1 MQPNKKF
8 TNEKGQF
15 LTLKNVE
22 EMLLSASFFDS
33 HIVFTNMNILPNS
46 PIKIKSINYL
56 RLARAEAFLEY
67 LVLEQCAVFLDKDV
81 YEHWHKKG
89 WSKEDVENAIN
100 DLVARQIISVSSF
113 LRGEITMG
121 LIEPSDFQASN
132 GGKL

>member
-1 MQPNKKF
+1 
-8 TNEKGQF
+8 
-15 LTLKNVE
+15 
-22 EMLLSASFFDS
+22 
-33 HIVFTNMNILPNS
+33 MNILPNS

-67 LVLEQCAVFLDKDV
+67 LVLEQCAVFLNKDV
-81 YEHWHKKG
+81 YEHWYKKG

-100 DLVARQIISVSSF
+100 DLVARQLISVSSF

-121 LIEPSDFQASN
+121 LIEPSDLQARN